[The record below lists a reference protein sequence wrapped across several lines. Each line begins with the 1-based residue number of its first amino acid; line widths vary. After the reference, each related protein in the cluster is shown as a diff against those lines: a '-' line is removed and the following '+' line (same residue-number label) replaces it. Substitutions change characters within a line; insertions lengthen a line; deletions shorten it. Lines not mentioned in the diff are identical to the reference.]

1 MPVMKEQVR
10 KARAERLLQLRSEGV
25 SPAAAWRVVAPK
37 SKAKDSQ
44 AAELCRREIKWYRGK
59 YCVVDAPGE
68 DGEPE
73 DGKAD
78 GPNGAA
84 LNGAP
89 AEITGDVAAKPVKRC
104 LGVED
109 KPCGKEIT
117 GRSPRCDDCRKEHER
132 LRKQRNNRN
141 DHRRHGEERSKR
153 QKAEKLAEEA
163 KAALPRIYIVGRSCR
178 ISVYPDGRREL
189 YDVLTK
195 RSRWLNPDEPT
206 PPPWSPE

>member
-10 KARAERLLQLRSEGV
+10 KERTEKLIQLLAEGMR
-25 SPAAAWRVVAPK
+25 PADAWRVVDPK
-37 SKAKDSQ
+37 SKAKGKS
-44 AAELCRREIKWYRGK
+44 AADQTRRDIGWYRER
-59 YCVVDAPGE
+59 YCVTDSSA
-68 DGEPE
+68 
-73 DGKAD
+73 
-78 GPNGAA
+78 GPNGSNGAA
-84 LNGAP
+84 SLNGAP

-104 LGVED
+104 LGVEGR
-109 KPCGKEIT
+109 PCEKKIT

-132 LRKQRNNRN
+132 LRRQRNNRN
-141 DHRRHGEERSKR
+141 DHRRHGEKRSR
-153 QKAEKLAEEA
+153 GQKAEKLAEEA

-206 PPPWSPE
+206 PPPWDPE